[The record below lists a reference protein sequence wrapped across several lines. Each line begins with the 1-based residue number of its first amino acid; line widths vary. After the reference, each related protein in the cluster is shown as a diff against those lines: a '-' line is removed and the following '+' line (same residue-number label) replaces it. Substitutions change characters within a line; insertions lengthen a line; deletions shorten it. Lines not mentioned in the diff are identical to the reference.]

1 MEKVVRSVAGRGKPR
16 CHTFETWLCQDNSQL
31 PTTQGTM
38 RFLTGLLFLV
48 FSLQEILSKDPVAV
62 TKCCPASQIYNSAEK
77 RCVQGAGNFFL
88 PHTMNHSCY
97 FHLTNPLNYIGE
109 SIIGK
114 TIDVTSKTTPDPL
127 TSDSVNPLENLVL
140 TPATLQSK
148 GTGLPGCAGLH
159 HETHRLDA
167 EGDSVLTLDGTL
179 IVSKYE
185 NGVGENPG
193 EFTTEFCVDL

>member
-1 MEKVVRSVAGRGKPR
+1 MYKAQV
-16 CHTFETWLCQDNSQL
+16 
-31 PTTQGTM
+31 
-38 RFLTGLLFLV
+38 
-48 FSLQEILSKDPVAV
+48 I
-62 TKCCPASQIYNSAEK
+62 
-77 RCVQGAGNFFL
+77 FFL

-167 EGDSVLTLDGTL
+167 EGDSVLTVDGTL